1 MLEDRVRT
9 SESPCC
15 TREELDLLH
24 HLILSHHGKVEFGA
38 PVEPMTLE
46 AELLHHADN
55 ASARAD
61 SMARALGTAENFAG
75 DDLVSCRGIWQ
86 LDQRRVFRG
95 KSAWGL

>member
-1 MLEDRVRT
+1 MEERVRAD
-9 SESPCC
+9 ESLSC

-38 PVEPMTLE
+38 PIEQMTLE
-46 AELLHHADN
+46 AELLHHADD
-55 ASARAD
+55 ASAKAD
-61 SMARALGTAENFAG
+61 SMARALGSPENFAG

-86 LDQRRVFRG
+86 LDHRRIFRG